1 MKKNSGKNFQ
11 SLQVDPISG
20 EYHIVIP
27 EWAVN
32 ELSWYEDTE
41 IEINV
46 EGSDLIL
53 TEKEID

>member
-1 MKKNSGKNFQ
+1 MKKNSGENFQ
-11 SLQVDPISG
+11 ALQVDPISG
-20 EYHIVIP
+20 EYYLIIP